1 METAR
6 ERQLLDQI
14 AELKRENHSLR
25 EEAVRHH
32 NRADEERR
40 SWIRTHDAMNLLRED
55 AMAVLRNNNAA
66 SVYSDLEQERYAHQK
81 LKDRRQHWMR
91 FARQSV
97 EMKALLTQ
105 KLRDAHAALE
115 EMRQQA
121 ERTEQEKK
129 DVAETA
135 QKVIDARDA
144 QLARIADQCRLWKR
158 GELDTMTTIAGIC
171 GDVNGHP
178 LPEPGTWERRKSALH
193 AELMSQHRLMTEEL
207 AQIEALMNVEGID
220 LDTTYAAM
228 IKKYIER
235 VDARNKP

>member
-55 AMAVLRNNNAA
+55 AMRVMQERGAGALHAELEKARAEVLRLNTVLARRRA
-66 SVYSDLEQERYAHQK
+66 VTRRAVEETAEARQKTRDLEDT
-81 LKDRRQHWMR
+81 LK
-91 FARQSV
+91 A
-97 EMKALLTQ
+97 
-105 KLRDAHAALE
+105 
-115 EMRQQA
+115 MRQQV
-121 ERTEQEKK
+121 ERAEQEKK

-135 QKVIDARDA
+135 QKVVDARDA
-144 QLARIADQCRLWKR
+144 QLARITEQCRLWKR
-158 GELDTMTTIAGIC
+158 GELDTMTAIAGIC
-171 GDVNGHP
+171 GEVNGHP

-193 AELMSQHRLMTEEL
+193 AELMSQHRFMTEEL
-207 AQIEALMNVEGID
+207 AQIEALMNVEGIA

-228 IKKYIER
+228 IEKYIER
-235 VDARNKP
+235 VDARDKT